1 MHNDKTCGQS
11 ILTDSPT
18 IHSLSIA
25 PYFLLRPVPSQLS
38 MKIHL
43 RLSSNPDTCKT
54 QLYVYRIVRLSHMHK
69 HALCSRHQYCYEL
82 QRSESGMCCIVK
94 VAQFVPFFHPF
105 CNCLSFKPLLTWLV
119 YHFVCSFATISTLL
133 FCHNFA

>member
-82 QRSESGMCCIVK
+82 QCSESGHVLHCESCTIR
-94 VAQFVPFFHPF
+94 PI
-105 CNCLSFKPLLTWLV
+105 LYS
-119 YHFVCSFATISTLL
+119 HFAITCFNYFYSIFTITVVRYPSAPS
-133 FCHNFA
+133 NSSSPR